1 MPTNSGLSTWPGS
14 GRQQWRPHH
23 CWLLGPSLL
32 GVCLLVKWLCF
43 SVGFLNALFC
53 LLIPFLVLCLSPQI
67 HTVFTYMQAFISV
80 GYAISFNSKNL
91 CIRIAPQACVKATF
105 FFLLKKKMFIWKR
118 DRASI
123 LWFTPW
129 RNTAGQADA
138 RSSFLPGLSNILDYH
153 PLNLPGALV
162 GGLDQKGSSWIK
174 NWYPQVM
181 PCCRQ
186 VPTMSQ
192 QQPLNFGLWHKAES
206 LVASKNARTLP

>member
-32 GVCLLVKWLCF
+32 GVCLVVKWLCF

-91 CIRIAPQACVKATF
+91 CICIAPQACIKATF

-118 DRASI
+118 ER
-123 LWFTPW
+123 
-129 RNTAGQADA
+129 Q
-138 RSSFLPGLSNILDYH
+138 SFH
-153 PLNLPGALV
+153 PLVHSLKEHSRPGWCQELLPSRSLKHFRLSSIESPRCISWGAGSEGEQLNQKLV
-162 GGLDQKGSSWIK
+162 STSHAMLQASTHYVTAAAPKLWSLTQSRVPGDQQK
-174 NWYPQVM
+174 
-181 PCCRQ
+181 C
-186 VPTMSQ
+186 
-192 QQPLNFGLWHKAES
+192 
-206 LVASKNARTLP
+206 